1 MRLRQTIGFSLVLLL
16 VSGGAMAK
24 TAAPDPGEPRPAA
37 KKHLAAGKAKP
48 EKITPSRQHIR
59 ARPEARTVA
68 GPHESRRRAMRRLAA
83 DRPIHAVHAIGTRE
97 TGNASWYGGR
107 HIGRRT
113 ASGKP
118 LDRVHPTAAHRTLP
132 LHSLARVT
140 NLNNGRSCIVEVTD
154 RGPTSRRLLIDLSPR
169 AADELA
175 MRDVGIVPVTVE
187 PVAPVADTPD

>member
-37 KKHLAAGKAKP
+37 KKHLAGKAKP
-48 EKITPSRQHIR
+48 EKLAEQRQR
-59 ARPEARTVA
+59 PRVRSEARAAAARPD
-68 GPHESRRRAMRRLAA
+68 SRRHGIARRLAA
-83 DRPIHAVHAIGTRE
+83 DRPPHAVHTIGARE
-97 TGNASWYGGR
+97 IGSASWYGGH

-118 LDRVHPTAAHRTLP
+118 LDRVHATAAHRTLP

-175 MRDVGIVPVTVE
+175 MRDAGIVPVTVE